1 MKPSLTW
8 SRGGGVGRWRCFIQK
23 LGKNPVRARF
33 FLLPSAS
40 VGNRFKWNGKRRTPV
55 SCSTKIGR
63 LLFYSKPNKTQLKPR
78 KTFVSKPVF
87 LCEPPWNVV
96 FHFEKKQKKL
106 ARQNKNRLSL
116 ANCFSGGIDPRSKKK
131 KTIFRFFVS
140 SHRQWRDGSDNKM
153 AAADRPMER
162 SPFPHSM
169 DAVPPCRGC
178 FSVLFCAFIGDEPV
192 TYSAIADDRQ
202 RPSKQAAQ
210 QRPISCPSS
219 SSSSSSFLFLFLRLG
234 RKWNRNEGVDCMKW
248 TLQLDPRW
256 AHLLT
261 KTSHLA
267 NERSRY

>member
-96 FHFEKKQKKL
+96 FHFEKKTKKNWL
-106 ARQNKNRLSL
+106 GKTKIGFRWQTVSAAELIQDRRKRKQFSVFLCRLIVNG
-116 ANCFSGGIDPRSKKK
+116 ATEATTKWPPRTGRWKGPPSP
-131 KTIFRFFVS
+131 TRWTP
-140 SHRQWRDGSDNKM
+140 SHRVEVVFR
-153 AAADRPMER
+153 
-162 SPFPHSM
+162 
-169 DAVPPCRGC
+169 CC
-178 FSVLFCAFIGDEPV
+178 FA
-192 TYSAIADDRQ
+192 
-202 RPSKQAAQ
+202 
-210 QRPISCPSS
+210 
-219 SSSSSSFLFLFLRLG
+219 
-234 RKWNRNEGVDCMKW
+234 
-248 TLQLDPRW
+248 
-256 AHLLT
+256 LL
-261 KTSHLA
+261 
-267 NERSRY
+267 